1 MLKPILFQFVSLTAA
16 SMLQLSCSGDGLVD
30 LNESGK
36 SGSLRNRFDP
46 GGEKPSAFDFEKEC
60 GISQKQL
67 DDKNAVLL
75 SGSYTSFPIIV
86 EGKKPVAY
94 RVILQAAVN
103 ISATSKGS
111 TLNQKIS
118 KVKSAEVGGTGN
130 LIFDLPLK
138 AIVDGI
144 ASGKAT
150 DASGTTF
157 TESLPITEWLK
168 ISGPNGVP
176 EMKDLLCAVTGAKSA
191 VANRGEGTL
200 SATFTPALISSVS
213 PLAPPE
219 RMRKEI
225 GPGGRKFNVTANVT
239 SIPQNASSA
248 FKLGSKSGT
257 ISIREVNPTI
267 SVVNQAAE
275 INSTITAD
283 IAWEVTNEFPG
294 GAYTVGL
301 PKTMTFLIDTTK
313 KQIRAIKIFDDRPD
327 AMSGEILTPPVVLVK
342 DK

>member
-1 MLKPILFQFVSLTAA
+1 MPKPSLFQFVSLTAA
-16 SMLQLSCSGDGLVD
+16 ALLQLSCSADSLVD

-36 SGSLRNRFDP
+36 SGYLRNRFDP
-46 GGEKPSAFDFEKEC
+46 GGEKPSEFDFEKEC

-86 EGKKPVAY
+86 EGKSPVAY
-94 RVILQAAVN
+94 RVILQAAVT

-118 KVKSAEVGGTGN
+118 QALPAEAGN
-130 LIFDLPLK
+130 FILNG
-138 AIVDGI
+138 IVAGI
-144 ASGKAT
+144 AEGKAR

-157 TESLPITEWLK
+157 TESLPIAEWLK

-239 SIPQNASSA
+239 SIPQKASGA

-267 SVVNQAAE
+267 SVVNRAAE